1 MKPREGKMRKS
12 PNGITLIALVI
23 TIVVLL
29 ILAGITIASLLDD
42 NGIINRAKE
51 AKNEIEEAQR
61 NETEQ
66 LQNLTNS
73 LNEMIGNNEEE
84 VNPTVKVTLGTIT
97 TSSIS
102 VTVTISNLQSEMPVN
117 PVYNYYIKKSTDA
130 NYSGVSYTGTE
141 TSYTFVRLIQNTSYD
156 VKVTTQDNTGKTLEG
171 TLTRITTRTVEG
183 ATEGLK
189 TGNITA
195 GTVTWNENTHKA
207 SVILSTTID
216 KTIQYKIGASGTWT
230 PTSGSE
236 ETARQNVTVSNLN
249 HNDIVYAR
257 LIDTAGNYGSEA
269 FITILDGTAPLE
281 ADISLS
287 ATSINTGAS
296 LTATVTHTDNQS
308 GVNTTSS
315 KYIWNTTSGKLGTT
329 ATAWNTA
336 TAFKNNPETITLS
349 TTKGGTYFLHVL
361 TVDNGGN
368 KSEAVSEAVTI
379 ATPIVTGEYIANA
392 TEKSE
397 YYGKTVDYKVGDSTL
412 QSALDANEIG
422 WKIFYAG
429 SDFSADGKNHIY
441 LIADNYIPYDNIPKT
456 KGNHSL
462 TKGDHERVAYWN
474 ADALNDYTGSAN
486 ITDANIKKLNNDYLN
501 TKGYNTITNN
511 GMKAVAYM
519 CDTSSWIAYKGVSA
533 DYAIGGPTI
542 EMLMKSYS
550 QSHNVDYKA
559 EAKNENGY
567 YISRDGGK
575 NYIEDA
581 SDQTNLS
588 KTDSLYVI
596 SDDSNAS
603 GYWLSSPMGTNT
615 PDGIGYVYWTGDV
628 WYTYYSRSEAFRPLV
643 CLSSDVELEK
653 QADGNYKIKE
663 KISDIIA
670 NATDKG
676 EYYGKTVTNYTV
688 GDSTLQSDLDA
699 NGIGWKIF
707 YAGSDFSANG
717 KNHIYLIADDCI
729 PYDNIPETKGNHSL
743 TQNSDYLK
751 ATYWNTDTLN
761 DYNIGSASITDANI
775 KKLNNSYFSKNL
787 ESTYENMKAVAYMCD
802 TTAWGVYK
810 GVNADYAIG
819 GPTIE
824 ILMKSYSQLHNVDYR
839 AKAET
844 TQGYVI
850 SCDGGSTWSFLMQD
864 NADYLSRTDNFYT
877 IINEAAKGYWLASPV
892 QADRFGYSMFSVYWN
907 GYVCDVETSDTT
919 KRFPS
924 ASLSFI

>member
-1 MKPREGKMRKS
+1 METKIMEKPRTIGTVERERERERERGILYSTWNISSKSHTSNFIERNKDESAIYKGK
-12 PNGITLIALVI
+12 NGITLIALVI

-51 AKNEIEEAQR
+51 AKNKIEEAQR

-156 VKVTTQDNTGKTLEG
+156 VKVTTQDNAGKTLEG

-296 LTATVTHTDNQS
+296 LTSTVTHTDNQS

-329 ATAWNTA
+329 ATAWETA

-379 ATPIVTGEYIANA
+379 KQLVTGITLNQTTATMVEGDTLQLIATVSPNDA
-392 TEKSE
+392 TNKDVTWDTSNSTYATVSTTGLVKAESAGTVIITATAKDESGESGECTITVESAGTSASDIVDETDKSI
-397 YYGKTVDYKVGDSTL
+397 YYGKTVTGYSCTNS
-412 QSALDANEIG
+412 SACG

-429 SDFSADGKNHIY
+429 SDFSVDGSNHIY
-441 LIADNYIPYDNIPKT
+441 LIADNYIPMTYLPTT
-456 KGNHSL
+456 KKNHSL
-462 TKGDHERVAYWN
+462 TKYDEYEAHFN
-474 ADALNDYTGSAN
+474 TTALDDYTGSAS
-486 ITDANIKKLNNDYLN
+486 ITDERIKKLNNYYLN
-501 TKGYNTITNN
+501 TIGYTSTNAN
-511 GMKAVAYM
+511 MKAVAYL
-519 CDTSSWIAYKGVSA
+519 CDTNAWSSFKGTKA

-550 QSHNVDYKA
+550 QKHGVDYRA
-559 EAKNENGY
+559 EAHSPLGY
-567 YISRDGGK
+567 VVSIDGGK
-575 NYIEDA
+575 NWKEWTPKQDIFDTK
-581 SDQTNLS
+581 DR
-588 KTDSLYVI
+588 LYVLLHADGYPTTVYYLA
-596 SDDSNAS
+596 SPGVGTYTDDDRNKESILHVSYGDIIN
-603 GYWLSSPMGTNT
+603 YECTW
-615 PDGIGYVYWTGDV
+615 DGWGGVG
-628 WYTYYSRSEAFRPLV
+628 FRPLV
-643 CLSSDVELEK
+643 CLSSDVRLEE
-653 QADGNYKIKE
+653 QSNGTFKIK
-663 KISDIIA
+663 
-670 NATDKG
+670 
-676 EYYGKTVTNYTV
+676 
-688 GDSTLQSDLDA
+688 
-699 NGIGWKIF
+699 
-707 YAGSDFSANG
+707 
-717 KNHIYLIADDCI
+717 
-729 PYDNIPETKGNHSL
+729 
-743 TQNSDYLK
+743 
-751 ATYWNTDTLN
+751 
-761 DYNIGSASITDANI
+761 
-775 KKLNNSYFSKNL
+775 
-787 ESTYENMKAVAYMCD
+787 
-802 TTAWGVYK
+802 
-810 GVNADYAIG
+810 
-819 GPTIE
+819 
-824 ILMKSYSQLHNVDYR
+824 
-839 AKAET
+839 
-844 TQGYVI
+844 
-850 SCDGGSTWSFLMQD
+850 
-864 NADYLSRTDNFYT
+864 
-877 IINEAAKGYWLASPV
+877 
-892 QADRFGYSMFSVYWN
+892 
-907 GYVCDVETSDTT
+907 
-919 KRFPS
+919 
-924 ASLSFI
+924 